1 MRQFNLLRKLSLA
14 AKWRWFFIPIV
25 FLSQLSGNQR
35 SSPDYQVLAEAQN
48 AGGNDAS
55 FQDYRNTGSI
65 GGLGGVATVGMPA
78 VALKAGYVGQLT
90 EVSAVELSA
99 SPATVNES
107 GTRQLAASATL
118 DDGTTLSSLAASVT
132 WSVGSGPLVAV
143 SSGGVVTA
151 GIVYADTAAQVQGA
165 YLGQSA
171 VLDLTVLDTIPD
183 NFGNYAGD
191 GLPDGWQVQYLGVN
205 GTSGGPALD
214 PDHDGIPNALEYAL
228 NLNPALTSSLPATF
242 SPSGGGWEYVY
253 TRSKA
258 AVTGGMQ
265 FQVEWSE
272 TLLAAGWSGSGV
284 TEEILSDNGT
294 VQQVKATIPA
304 GSLGRR
310 FARLRVW

>member
-1 MRQFNLLRKLSLA
+1 MNAFSVATLVFAVAGMLKAETRTSASYGVRAEGISAGGAGAMSISYSHEGSVGGVVGQSATHTAARTAKNGYLGQLYEVMSL
-14 AKWRWFFIPIV
+14 
-25 FLSQLSGNQR
+25 QLSAA
-35 SSPDYQVLAEAQN
+35 PL
-48 AGGNDAS
+48 
-55 FQDYRNTGSI
+55 
-65 GGLGGVATVGMPA
+65 
-78 VALKAGYVGQLT
+78 
-90 EVSAVELSA
+90 
-99 SPATVNES
+99 TVNET

-118 DDGTTLSSLAASVT
+118 DDGTTLSSLAASVN
-132 WSVGSGPLVAV
+132 WSVSSGPLVAV

-214 PDHDGIPNALEYAL
+214 PDFDGIPNALEYAL
-228 NLNPALTSSLPATF
+228 NLDPALTSSLPATF
-242 SPSGGGWEYVY
+242 SPSGGGWQYVY